1 MEIVPRKKSKN
12 GTAKAKKT
20 GKKTPRKAAEKK
32 KKKGKEAAKKNKRC
46 NSKKTSQNVQSV
58 SSDGVLNSLTN
69 NLDAGPSA
77 GEGELMAKE
86 NAPEAVEVF
95 L

>member
-20 GKKTPRKAAEKK
+20 GKKTPKKAAEKK

-58 SSDGVLNSLTN
+58 SSDGVLNSLSNCKFGKFET
-69 NLDAGPSA
+69 AHPSKA
-77 GEGELMAKE
+77 QSKE
-86 NAPEAVEVF
+86 NKSV
-95 L
+95 